1 MKQCDGERR
10 QTRKEGNWFL
20 MMRNYETKGNTRRK
34 QQSWQRNFKCGQEK
48 ESSDAD
54 RNGRGQTWTGTVYD
68 LHNTISQTC
77 QQNTRNKANK
87 MNSDFCFM
95 SVLCLKFKKKKNH
108 QKWWY
113 QQQTTKDDVICIQFM
128 KIGCTST
135 NDLSLKHINPN

>member
-34 QQSWQRNFKCGQEK
+34 QQSWQRNFKRGQEK

-95 SVLCLKFKKKKNH
+95 SVLCLKFKKNH
-108 QKWWY
+108 QKWW
-113 QQQTTKDDVICIQFM
+113 
-128 KIGCTST
+128 
-135 NDLSLKHINPN
+135 